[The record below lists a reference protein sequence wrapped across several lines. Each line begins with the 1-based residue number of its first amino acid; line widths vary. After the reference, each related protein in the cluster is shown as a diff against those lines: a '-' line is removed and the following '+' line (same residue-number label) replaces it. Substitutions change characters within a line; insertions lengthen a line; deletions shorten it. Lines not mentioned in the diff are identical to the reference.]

1 MFEENFYYAQNR
13 VNGTFLDPKF
23 VKSDCFG
30 YLRKIHIVFKMKN
43 GSFLGSKST
52 FFKFYLNLFIR
63 VLKRY
68 LIAGIKSWKKMTV
81 RILKKNYYVLNG
93 VNGSFL
99 GTESALVSFSPNL
112 FIRYLM
118 AVINECVKLS
128 DSDFF

>member
-1 MFEENFYYAQNR
+1 
-13 VNGTFLDPKF
+13 
-23 VKSDCFG
+23 
-30 YLRKIHIVFKMKN
+30 MKN